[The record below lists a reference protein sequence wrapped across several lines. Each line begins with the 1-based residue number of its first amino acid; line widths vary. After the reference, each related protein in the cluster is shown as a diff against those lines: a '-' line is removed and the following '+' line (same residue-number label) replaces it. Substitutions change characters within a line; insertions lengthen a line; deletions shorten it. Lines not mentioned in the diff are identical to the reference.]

1 MEFFPDASS
10 HPATAS
16 SEDSPSPGAGA
27 LGCLRAT
34 TGGGRHSP
42 LLAPV
47 LPDGCHAGLRGRSSA
62 LLARLLGDDHSVLC
76 ESSQPGWGVPSGF
89 CIPRKGQ
96 ALSQPRAASGS
107 SFLGGGHRPLWCLL
121 AAQGTYFPDPRFPA
135 LLWALSPP
143 AQPAGRMN
151 TVGFWEGERGKWG
164 LPAWTKKSLGKDHT
178 EIRLVEPQRQGVD

>member
-1 MEFFPDASS
+1 MR
-10 HPATAS
+10 PAIQQQLPAKTAPLPELVPWDV
-16 SEDSPSPGAGA
+16 SEPRLGAGGTVPSWPLCFRTA
-27 LGCLRAT
+27 VMLDCEEGQVPSWPGCWVT
-34 TGGGRHSP
+34 TTAFCVKAPSLDGGCPLDSAYPGR
-42 LLAPV
+42 
-47 LPDGCHAGLRGRSSA
+47 
-62 LLARLLGDDHSVLC
+62 ARLCPNRGLLLGA
-76 ESSQPGWGVPSGF
+76 PS
-89 CIPRKGQ
+89 
-96 ALSQPRAASGS
+96 
-107 SFLGGGHRPLWCLL
+107 LGGGHRPLWCLL